1 MDLSLLNA
9 EQAQAVL
16 HKEGPLLV
24 LAAAGTGKTR
34 VITYRIARLIE
45 EGVPP
50 QKILAVTFTNKAAE
64 EMRQRVESLTPGRG
78 SSVWIHTFHGF
89 CAKLLRQHYEMAKV
103 SRYFTIYDQSDQ
115 KRLIANAMKECGF
128 EREATK
134 ASMYASIIS
143 RAKDDLLDAG
153 SYAIYAATSID
164 PSRKIAAQIYSVYQ
178 KKIESAGGVDF
189 GDLLLKVCS
198 LLKEHPSIREY
209 YQDYFLHILVDEYQD
224 TNHAQYIITKTL
236 AAKHKNLC
244 VVGDDDQSVYSW
256 RGADIRNI
264 LEFERDF
271 KETGV
276 VTLEQN
282 YRSTKPILEAA
293 GRVINHNGRRKSK
306 TLWTERQG
314 GTAVRV
320 QELIDEREEA
330 SWVVRKID
338 EEKKSGHPLSSF
350 AIFYRTNAQ
359 SRSFEEALRRAG
371 VPYRLI
377 GAMRFYQRQ
386 EIKDALAYARILL
399 NPRDEI
405 SLLRVVNVPPRGIGK
420 TSLERLQAYANA
432 KGLNA
437 SESFRD
443 SDKVENLTPS
453 CRKSLSDL
461 NHFFDKLRVDLP
473 NLSAWQ
479 AMARILDES
488 RYLSWLEEESEIDIE
503 AASRLANVQELLS
516 SVKEYEERRQARG
529 SPLSLGEYL
538 EEISLQT
545 DRETPD
551 AVTDSVT
558 LMTIH
563 LAKGLEYPTVFL
575 TGLEEGLF
583 PIGSGNSSKEELEEE
598 RRLCYVGMTRAK
610 EMLYLTHAS
619 TRRVFGQTYSN
630 IPSRFIMEA
639 QLNGDIS
646 SEEGRNHAAPQR
658 SGISSSASVIA
669 PIGHAQRLGAN
680 LRIGACVRHPLF
692 GVGEVLEKSGSGET
706 AKALVRFKNGRV
718 TKLVLRY
725 APLEII

>member
-1 MDLSLLNA
+1 MDLSLLNS
-9 EQAQAVL
+9 EQAKAVL

-50 QKILAVTFTNKAAE
+50 GKILAVTFTNKAAE
-64 EMRQRVESLTPGRG
+64 EMRQRIESLAPGRA
-78 SSVWIHTFHGF
+78 SAVWVHTFHGF
-89 CAKLLRQHYEMAKV
+89 CAKLLRQHYEAAKV

-115 KRLIANAMKECGF
+115 KRLISDAMKECGF
-128 EREATK
+128 EREAAK

-153 SYAIYAATSID
+153 SYAIYASTSID

-209 YQDYFLHILVDEYQD
+209 YQDYFLHVLVDEYQD

-293 GRVINHNGRRKSK
+293 GRIINNNGRRKSK
-306 TLWTERQG
+306 TLWTQRQG
-314 GTAVRV
+314 GAAVRV

-330 SWVVRKID
+330 SWVVQKI
-338 EEKKSGHPLSSF
+338 EEGKKSGHPLSSF

-420 TSLERLQAYANA
+420 TSLERLKAFANA
-432 KGLNA
+432 RGLNA

-443 SDKVENLTPS
+443 ADKIDNLTPS
-453 CRKSLSDL
+453 CRKSLAEL
-461 NHFFDKLRVDLP
+461 NHFFDKLRADLP

-488 RYLSWLEEESEIDIE
+488 RYLSWLEEESETDIE

-545 DRETPD
+545 DRET
-551 AVTDSVT
+551 TDTAADSIT

-563 LAKGLEYPTVFL
+563 LAKGLEYPIVFL

-610 EMLYLTHAS
+610 EMLYLTHTSA
-619 TRRVFGQTYSN
+619 RRVFGQTYSN
-630 IPSRFIMEA
+630 IPSRFVMEA
-639 QLNGDIS
+639 QLSGELSTERTRDYTATS
-646 SEEGRNHAAPQR
+646 AP
-658 SGISSSASVIA
+658 VV
-669 PIGHAQRLGAN
+669 PAQRLGTN
-680 LRIGACVRHPLF
+680 LRIGARVRHPLF

-706 AKALVRFKNGRV
+706 AKALVRFENGRS

-725 APLEII
+725 TPLEII